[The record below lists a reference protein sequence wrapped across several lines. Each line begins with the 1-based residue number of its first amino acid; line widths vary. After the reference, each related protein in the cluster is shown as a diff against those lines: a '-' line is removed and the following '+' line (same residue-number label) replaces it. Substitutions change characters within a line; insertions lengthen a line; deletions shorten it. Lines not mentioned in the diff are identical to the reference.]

1 MLLFWATLIII
12 VDVRVPSLDIVAD
25 AIGGVLVVVAALR
38 IHGAIEGADS
48 LRSALVVLALLALPV
63 TFVETIGPVTGT
75 LALLALTQLLGTI
88 VLARLLADALG
99 RREPVLAAQWHTG
112 FRLLIW
118 LALVPFVAAFMVG
131 MAAPGASI
139 QSPVVIVLIVVV
151 AIPLVWTLRAL
162 WRTAA
167 TPAAVELPAA

>member
-25 AIGGVLVVVAALR
+25 AVGGVLVVIAVLR
-38 IHGAIEGADS
+38 IHGAIDGADS
-48 LRSALVVLALLALPV
+48 LRTVLVALAVLALPV
-63 TFVETIGPVTGT
+63 TFVETMGPVTGP

-88 VLARLLADALG
+88 VLARLLSDALE
-99 RREPVLAAQWHTG
+99 RREPVLAVRWHTC

-131 MAAPGASI
+131 LAAPGTSI
-139 QSPVVIVLIVVV
+139 QSPVVILLIVVL
-151 AIPLVWTLRAL
+151 AIPLVSTLVAL

-167 TPAAVELPAA
+167 TPAAVELPV